1 MLRAAILPLCAVL
14 AALGCSQTPLPGTQL
29 GTFKVTGQSK
39 ANTCGLGA
47 PDPWVFDAQLSQDGS
62 TLYWS
67 FMDGRP
73 LASGTV
79 TPAGVATITDTT
91 TGNVD
96 ETEASL
102 GPCTLQRNDDLE
114 LTLGATSFT
123 GTMTYGFTVTTGSD
137 CTDQLTASGGS
148 YDALPCTVTYS
159 LTGSKQ

>member
-1 MLRAAILPLCAVL
+1 MIRAASLPACALL

-39 ANTCGLGA
+39 TNTCGLGA

-102 GPCTLQRNDDLE
+102 GPC
-114 LTLGATSFT
+114 
-123 GTMTYGFTVTTGSD
+123 
-137 CTDQLTASGGS
+137 
-148 YDALPCTVTYS
+148 
-159 LTGSKQ
+159 